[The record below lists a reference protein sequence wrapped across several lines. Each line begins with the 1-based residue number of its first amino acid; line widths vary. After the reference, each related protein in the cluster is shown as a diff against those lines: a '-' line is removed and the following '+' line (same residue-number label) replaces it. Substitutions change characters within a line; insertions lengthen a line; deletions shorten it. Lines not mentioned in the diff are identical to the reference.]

1 MENKKEILNSRAKK
15 HIQRL
20 IDNPDYWGEIKEVN
34 EMNTIVE
41 DAKIFLS
48 NKEMNDWNNYAL
60 KSTTIES
67 LKYLISILHV

>member
-1 MENKKEILNSRAKK
+1 MENKKEILNSKAKK

-20 IDNPDYWGEIKEVN
+20 IDNPNYWGEIKEVN
-34 EMNTIVE
+34 EMNAIVE
-41 DAKIFLS
+41 DAKTLLS